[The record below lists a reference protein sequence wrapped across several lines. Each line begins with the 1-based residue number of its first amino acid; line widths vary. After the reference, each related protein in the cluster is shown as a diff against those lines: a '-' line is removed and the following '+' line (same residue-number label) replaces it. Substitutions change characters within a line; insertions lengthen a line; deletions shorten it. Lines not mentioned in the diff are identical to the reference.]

1 VLAQAPS
8 GAGSQP
14 SAATAAK
21 EPSAPGSGRLQIKDA
36 GANAPPAE
44 GTHGRLQI
52 KDAGAAS
59 AQPPPSAPT
68 TGAQPA
74 QPPAPTPPADTPPPP
89 SDTPEPSTLGPG
101 GQLPPAASA
110 AEALDRAS
118 AAYEFGELE
127 MMITLARMVAE
138 GAVPGDEDQRAE
150 ALRLLGIGL
159 YVQGRQDGAERAFMD
174 LIRLRPATNL
184 DPATTRPEVVAFFR
198 DVRRRNQPKKY
209 MALAFLPPLGQ
220 FQNNAPARGWLFGA
234 LETATFGAALTTRL
248 ILADWVDANKACK
261 GGSDPAP
268 CNRMKLY
275 NAISVAALVAT
286 WTTGVI
292 DALVGLRSAPP
303 LPPRTEPRAATSALS
318 LAIHPTGAALRVS
331 F

>member
-1 VLAQAPS
+1 VTPPATTAP
-8 GAGSQP
+8 
-14 SAATAAK
+14 
-21 EPSAPGSGRLQIKDA
+21 
-36 GANAPPAE
+36 APPAPA
-44 GTHGRLQI
+44 
-52 KDAGAAS
+52 DP
-59 AQPPPSAPT
+59 QPPPAEPPE
-68 TGAQPA
+68 TG
-74 QPPAPTPPADTPPPP
+74 
-89 SDTPEPSTLGPG
+89 TLTPG

-138 GAVPGDEDQRAE
+138 GAVPGDDDQRAE

-159 YVQGRQDGAERAFMD
+159 YVQGRQDGAARAFLD

-184 DPATTRPEVVAFFR
+184 DPSSTRPEVVAFFR
-198 DVRRRNQPKKY
+198 DVRRRNQPKRY

-220 FQNNAPARGWLFGA
+220 FQNDTPVRGWLFGA
-234 LETATFGAALTTRL
+234 LEATTFGAALTTRL
-248 ILADWVDANKACK
+248 VLADWVDANKACK
-261 GGSDPAP
+261 GGSDPSP

-303 LPPRTEPRAATSALS
+303 DQSTPPRASANPVS